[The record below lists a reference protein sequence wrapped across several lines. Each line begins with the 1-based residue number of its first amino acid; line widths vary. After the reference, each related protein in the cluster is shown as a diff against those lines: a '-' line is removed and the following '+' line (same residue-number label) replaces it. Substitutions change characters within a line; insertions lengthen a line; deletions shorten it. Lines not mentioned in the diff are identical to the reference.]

1 MIIFVI
7 KTPAGDWLSR
17 EGQVLPFADMAAA
30 QMEIL
35 QREPDVV
42 EQAKWQIHPIET
54 PAQAD
59 AARLRVNLT
68 YTLEK
73 YDERGE
79 LIERITGEG

>member
-1 MIIFVI
+1 MLFVI
-7 KTPAGDWLSR
+7 KTPAGPWLSQDGR
-17 EGQVLPFADMAAA
+17 VLPFASLADA
-30 QMEIL
+30 QAEIA

-42 EQAKWQIHPIET
+42 AQAAWAIHPLPT
-54 PAQAD
+54 PESAD
-59 AARLRVNLT
+59 AARLRVNAT